1 MAEAIGEKL
10 SMEARLI
17 DQKLTKNELEVEITI
32 NEIRKC
38 DTSESE
44 LTELRSRARR
54 LLQGISLD
62 IQALVQLKEQ
72 EDTMIRQE
80 SLEDLAKNHKKVMM
94 SLQLNVRKASL
105 FASEKLSTLGRDN
118 LLSKQKDGTAINPVV
133 QRKKGENKAAAVA
146 SNITSNLVKIA
157 EMMNSQVEHSIEST
171 RVLEDSS
178 KQLQETQEELK
189 GMAGVIQMSKKLIN
203 KYSRRELTD
212 TLLIFFGMVLF
223 FSTVIYIILKRI

>member
-62 IQALVQLKEQ
+62 IQV
-72 EDTMIRQE
+72 
-80 SLEDLAKNHKKVMM
+80 
-94 SLQLNVRKASL
+94 
-105 FASEKLSTLGRDN
+105 
-118 LLSKQKDGTAINPVV
+118 
-133 QRKKGENKAAAVA
+133 
-146 SNITSNLVKIA
+146 
-157 EMMNSQVEHSIEST
+157 
-171 RVLEDSS
+171 
-178 KQLQETQEELK
+178 
-189 GMAGVIQMSKKLIN
+189 
-203 KYSRRELTD
+203 
-212 TLLIFFGMVLF
+212 
-223 FSTVIYIILKRI
+223 

>member
-105 FASEKLSTLGRDN
+105 FASEKLSTFARDN

>member
-1 MAEAIGEKL
+1 M
-10 SMEARLI
+10 
-17 DQKLTKNELEVEITI
+17 
-32 NEIRKC
+32 
-38 DTSESE
+38 
-44 LTELRSRARR
+44 
-54 LLQGISLD
+54 
-62 IQALVQLKEQ
+62 QLKEQ

-105 FASEKLSTLGRDN
+105 FASEKLSTLARDN

-223 FSTVIYIILKRI
+223 LSTVIYIILKRI

>member
-62 IQALVQLKEQ
+62 IQALAQLKEQ

-105 FASEKLSTLGRDN
+105 FASEKLSTFARDN